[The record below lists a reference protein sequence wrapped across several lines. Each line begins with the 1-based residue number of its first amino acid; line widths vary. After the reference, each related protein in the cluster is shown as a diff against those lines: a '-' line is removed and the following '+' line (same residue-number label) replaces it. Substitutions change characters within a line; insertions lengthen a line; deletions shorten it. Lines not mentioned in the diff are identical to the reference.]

1 MVTIIAKWKVKAG
14 YVDTVLKLAKPL
26 IDSSRQEPGNLK
38 YDLYIKHG
46 TNDEILLHEIYTSM
60 ADFELHKTMPY
71 FNDIA
76 VEQIIPLLA
85 QRELSVFEE

>member
-14 YVDTVLKLAKPL
+14 QVDTVLELAQPL
-26 IDSSRQEPGNLK
+26 INSSRKEPGNLK

-46 TNDEILLHEIYTSM
+46 TTDEILLHEIYTSM
-60 ADFELHKTMPY
+60 ADFEFHKTTDY

-76 VEQIIPLLA
+76 MDKIIPLLETK
-85 QRELSVFEE
+85 ELNIFED